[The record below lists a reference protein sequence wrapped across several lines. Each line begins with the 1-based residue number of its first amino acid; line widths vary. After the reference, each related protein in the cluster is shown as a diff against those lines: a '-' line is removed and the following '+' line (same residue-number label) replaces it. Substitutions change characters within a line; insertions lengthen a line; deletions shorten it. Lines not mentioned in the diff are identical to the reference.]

1 MYTRVYT
8 LVYSCVHCCIHACT
22 LPRSKYIPVSTLL
35 YVDFGAKT

>member
-22 LPRSKYIPVSTLL
+22 LPRSKYILSSALS
-35 YVDFGAKT
+35 YVDLGAKT